1 MAVTIDIGEGDN
13 IHPKNKQELGRR
25 LALIARARVY
35 GEPVACSG
43 PVYRTYRIEG
53 DKIRIRFDEAEGLAV
68 RDGRVLRGFAVAGAD
83 RRFHWAEAAI
93 DGCDV
98 VVGSPEV
105 PYPLAV
111 RYGWDDNPDCNLI
124 NAFGLPASPVPDRPL
139 AGNHDRQ
146 EIIRILSANEHRVSS
161 CRRSCSHVFPGTVFA
176 DDGQFVRAGI

>member
-1 MAVTIDIGEGDN
+1 
-13 IHPKNKQELGRR
+13 
-25 LALIARARVY
+25 
-35 GEPVACSG
+35 
-43 PVYRTYRIEG
+43 
-53 DKIRIRFDEAEGLAV
+53 FDEAEGLAV

-124 NAFGLPASPVPDRPL
+124 NASGLPASPFRTDRW
-139 AGNHDRQ
+139 
-146 EIIRILSANEHRVSS
+146 
-161 CRRSCSHVFPGTVFA
+161 PGITT
-176 DDGQFVRAGI
+176 GKK